1 MNNPTNP
8 FAKPDQQKPTCM
20 EMLQTILD
28 GQATEEQKQYFKVHM
43 DHCMPCYKSYDLDMS
58 LKQLLQSKCCGGAA
72 PSDLI
77 EKIKQQIEQKSS

>member
-43 DHCMPCYKSYDLDMS
+43 DHCN
-58 LKQLLQSKCCGGAA
+58 
-72 PSDLI
+72 PSVVVVQRPAI
-77 EKIKQQIEQKSS
+77 